1 MFSPKVL
8 DRANTIEFRITSD
21 EMADFLQNNSK
32 PDLSELEGRGANM
45 ASDFLRISTNNIY
58 EKPANSVNTVL
69 LNFFNELK
77 KTGAEFGYRS
87 ATEIHHLLYNLS
99 IINEDI
105 IEDEKID
112 IAIMQKLLP
121 KLHGSRRKLV
131 PILITLGQFC
141 LTTSNE
147 KLEKDVFLNSD
158 FSFIN
163 KEAVK
168 YPLSL
173 EKLSRM
179 YNGVI
184 ENGFASYAEA

>member
-1 MFSPKVL
+1 
-8 DRANTIEFRITSD
+8 
-21 EMADFLQNNSK
+21 MA
-32 PDLSELEGRGANM
+32 A
-45 ASDFLRISTNNIY
+45 DFLRISSNIVY
-58 EKPANSVNTVL
+58 EKPKNSVNSTL

-87 ATEIHHLLYNLS
+87 ASEIHQLLYNLS
-99 IINEDI
+99 VVNKELT
-105 IEDEKID
+105 EDEKVD

-131 PILITLGQFC
+131 PILKTLGQCC
-141 LTTSNE
+141 LVAANE
-147 KLEKDVFLNSD
+147 NIEKEVFLKTD
-158 FSFIN
+158 FSFISN
-163 KEAVK
+163 QTVR
-168 YPLSL
+168 YPLTL